1 MITNRILFKKDITL
15 SNNLNNNYN
24 NNLKV
29 ALAIV
34 NKLK

>member
-1 MITNRILFKKDITL
+1 MITNRILFKKDITR